1 MNMHD
6 AIRAACQPRNLNTVE
21 MQDVM
26 RIIMDGSATPA
37 QIGAFLAALHIKGE
51 TVDE

>member
-6 AIRAACQPRNLNTVE
+6 AIRAMCQPRDLETSE

-37 QIGAFLAALHIKGE
+37 QIGAFWQLFILRVKLSMN
-51 TVDE
+51 